1 MNKSNLLAPENYN
14 IVTEIEKYASEDHKK
29 AIIYKDNEHE
39 NISVSYKELISNA
52 NKVGNVFLNHGLK
65 KGDKVLIMMP
75 RAVQSLHMNYIL
87 QH

>member
-1 MNKSNLLAPENYN
+1 MPQK
-14 IVTEIEKYASEDHKK
+14 IIKK

-65 KGDKVLIMMP
+65 KG
-75 RAVQSLHMNYIL
+75 R
-87 QH
+87 

>member
-39 NISVSYKELISNA
+39 NISVSYKELISM
-52 NKVGNVFLNHGLK
+52 
-65 KGDKVLIMMP
+65 LIK
-75 RAVQSLHMNYIL
+75 
-87 QH
+87 

>member
-1 MNKSNLLAPENYN
+1 MPQK
-14 IVTEIEKYASEDHKK
+14 IIK

-65 KGDKVLIMMP
+65 REIKF
-75 RAVQSLHMNYIL
+75 SS
-87 QH
+87 